1 MLLFYVTF
9 FIARKEDAALYDV
22 VIAGAGVTG
31 AFVARELSKYR
42 LKVLVI
48 DKESDV
54 AMGTSK
60 ANSAIVHAGYDAVP
74 GTLKAV
80 LNVRGNKMMKR
91 ISEELDVS
99 FNMTGSLV
107 VCFSEEDLSGLEELR
122 IRGLENGVENLE
134 IISADRLREI
144 EPNISPKAVAAL
156 FAPSAGII
164 CPYELTLHAMENA
177 VENGVEL
184 KLECELTG
192 ISYDGS
198 AFHLETTKGAVE
210 CRYLVNAAGLYSD
223 TVAEM
228 AGDYSFRINPRKGE
242 YVLLDKIYGK
252 LVNRVI
258 FQLPT
263 AKGKGVLVTPTVDGN
278 LLVGPNAED
287 IRDKTDTAT
296 TSRGLEEA
304 INVARLSVPSLDTR
318 GIITSFAGLRATG
331 STGDFIIR
339 PSSINKKL
347 IHAAGIESPGLTAAP
362 ATGEMVA
369 DLLKESG
376 LKLEA
381 KADFC
386 PSIEKY
392 TPSRKMSESQWN
404 EAVKKDPA
412 HGRIVCRC
420 EKISEADIVASIRRT
435 IGARNIDAVKRR
447 TRAGMGRCQGGFC
460 SPRIVE
466 ILSKELGISFEE
478 VTKFGGK
485 SVFLLKKTK

>member
-1 MLLFYVTF
+1 M
-9 FIARKEDAALYDV
+9 YDV
-22 VIAGAGVTG
+22 VVTGAGVTG
-31 AFVARELSKYR
+31 AFIARELSKYR
-42 LKVLVI
+42 LTVLVI

-74 GTLKAV
+74 GSLKAV
-80 LNVRGNKMMKR
+80 LNMRGNKMMKH

-99 FNMTGSLV
+99 FNMIGSLV
-107 VCFSEEDLSGLEELR
+107 VCFSEDDLSGLEELR

-134 IISADRLREI
+134 IIGAERLREM
-144 EPNISPKAVAAL
+144 EPNISPNAVAAL
-156 FAPSAGII
+156 YAPSAGII

-177 VENGVEL
+177 VDNGAEL
-184 KLECELTG
+184 KLECKLTG
-192 ISYDGS
+192 INYDGN
-198 AFHLETTKGAVE
+198 AFHLETTKGTVK
-210 CRYLVNAAGLYSD
+210 CRYFVNAAGLYSD

-228 AGDYSFRINPRKGE
+228 AGDRSFRINPRKGE
-242 YVLLDKIYGK
+242 YVLLDKMYGS

-263 AKGKGVLVTPTVDGN
+263 AKGKGILVTPTIDGN

-287 IRDKTDTAT
+287 VRDKSDTAT
-296 TSRGLEEA
+296 TSRGLSEI

-339 PSSINKKL
+339 PSSINKNL

-362 ATGEMVA
+362 AIGEMVVE
-369 DLLKESG
+369 LLKKSG

-381 KADFC
+381 KPDFC
-386 PSIEKY
+386 PLIEKY
-392 TPSRKMSESQWN
+392 TPSRKMSKSQWN

-420 EKISEADIVASIRRT
+420 EKITEADIVTSIRRT
-435 IGARNIDAVKRR
+435 IGARSVDAVKRR
-447 TRAGMGRCQGGFC
+447 IRAGMGRCQGGFC

-466 ILSKELGISFEE
+466 ILSKELGIPFEE
-478 VTKFGGK
+478 VTKSGGE
-485 SVFLLKKTK
+485 SVFLLKRTK